1 MQNPNALPDS
11 TYFHTQKG
19 PWHLIL
25 CALAVVFFGVSWFV
39 PDAVA
44 SAVLL
49 VVGLAVLV
57 LARAFKEL
65 TVADEGDQLAVR
77 FGPLP
82 LFQKRIRYDDI
93 RIVERGR
100 TSLLDGWGIHWN
112 PSNGWVWNIWGRD
125 CIVLRLERG
134 ILRIGTDDREGL
146 ADLLKRKLSGEA
158 NSPGSHGRQET

>member
-11 TYFHTQKG
+11 TYVHTQKG

-25 CALAVVFFGVSWFV
+25 GALAVVFFGVSWFV

-49 VVGLAVLV
+49 AVGLAMLL
-57 LARAFKEL
+57 LAPAFREL
-65 TVADEGDQLAVR
+65 TVADEGDRLAVR

-100 TSLLDGWGIHWN
+100 TTLLDGWGIHWN
-112 PSNGWVWNIWGRD
+112 PWSGWVWNIWGRD

-146 ADLLKRKLSGEA
+146 AELLKRKLSREGA
-158 NSPGSHGRQET
+158 LPGSHGGQEM